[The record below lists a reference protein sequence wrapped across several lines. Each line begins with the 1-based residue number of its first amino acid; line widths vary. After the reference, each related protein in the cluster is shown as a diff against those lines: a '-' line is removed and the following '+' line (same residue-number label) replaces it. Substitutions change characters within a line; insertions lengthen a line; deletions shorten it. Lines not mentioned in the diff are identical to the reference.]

1 MTTVKMDVRVFGHSN
16 ANEIYGLLAK
26 EMGVTIDDLNA
37 SRKATLSNDW
47 HKIEVSGNTEKE
59 VYKFIYFVESA
70 DEGLAEW
77 EEDFG
82 EED

>member
-1 MTTVKMDVRVFGHSN
+1 
-16 ANEIYGLLAK
+16 
-26 EMGVTIDDLNA
+26 MGVTIDDMNA
-37 SRKATLSNDW
+37 NGKATLSNDW
-47 HKIEVSGNTEKE
+47 HKIKVSGDTEKE

-77 EEDFG
+77 KEDFG